1 MIIAINAAR
10 FSDTHANNFIDDYFI
25 RIAPEYP
32 SHQFVFITTTAIADQ
47 HLVTAKNITQ
57 VISSPKGKNIFMWKF
72 WLNFTLP
79 RLVKK
84 HKATLLI
91 NTTGC
96 CSLQTKVPQHLFI
109 SDLSYL
115 NFPHFSSRKVMYFF
129 KKNIPVFC
137 KKATTILA
145 PSNFIKQQIL
155 KQLLVEEK
163 NIQLFHI
170 PVNEIYRPLSWQEKE
185 IIKTTYTEGTE
196 YFLFSGEINSHNNLI
211 NLLKAFTFFKTRQK
225 SNMQLVIT
233 SNNVS
238 PNNAFIQSFKTYKF
252 RNEVQLLMDLPER
265 ELTAITGAAYAFVYP
280 SLYDGTGMY
289 VLQAM
294 QCEVPV
300 VTCDAGALQEQAGD
314 AALYANEANFED
326 IANKMMLLFKDES
339 KRAALINKGIQLVAD
354 YELKTNN
361 TYWSSIFKTND

>member
-1 MIIAINAAR
+1 MIIAINAVR
-10 FSDTHANNFIDDYFI
+10 FTNKHCNSFTDDYFI
-25 RIAPEYP
+25 KIATEYS
-32 SHQFVFITTTAIADQ
+32 SHQFIFITTNAIDEQ
-47 HLVTAKNITQ
+47 HLFRAKNITQ
-57 VISSPKGKNIFMWKF
+57 IISSPKGNNIFMWKF

-79 RLVKK
+79 RIVKK
-84 HKATLLI
+84 HKATLII

-96 CSLQTKVPQHLFI
+96 CSLQTNVQQHLFI
-109 SDLSYL
+109 SDLSYF
-115 NFPHFSSRKVMYFF
+115 NFPHLSSRKELFF
-129 KKNIPVFC
+129 PKNNMPAFC
-137 KKATTILA
+137 KKANTILA

-155 KQLLVEEK
+155 KQFLVDEK
-163 NIQLFHI
+163 KIQLFHI
-170 PVNEIYRPLSWQEKE
+170 HINEIYRPLSWHEKE
-185 IIKTTYTEGTE
+185 IIKTKYTEGTE
-196 YFLFSGEINSHNNLI
+196 YFLFSGEINSRNNLI

-238 PNNAFIQSFKTYKF
+238 PSNAFIQSFKSYKF
-252 RNEVQLLMDLPER
+252 RNEVQLLIDLPES
-265 ELTAITGAAYAFVYP
+265 EVTAITGAAYAFVYP
-280 SLYDGTGMY
+280 SLYDGMGMH